1 MIQKL
6 LGLLEC
12 PNFCSESTA
21 CSARGMLHG
30 SITKDCNVINI
41 RCSLYSNDFK
51 WEAVVQYDSL
61 VFWHFHLLWKTVYV
75 KKWWINLHNT
85 ILFYFFF
92 NENIIIFSFL
102 TGRKWG
108 NQLLRNK
115 ACPISILY
123 YLPIGWQG
131 KWLGMYIPM
140 SLLQTMKEITSPPD
154 HKSFVGRWRRGGSIF
169 DLVPQEEFFQCQISS
184 RLVGTPGDVSAC
196 GAWPR
201 FSL

>member
-1 MIQKL
+1 MRSCGTIWFLSILAFSPTLKNRICKEMMNKSSQY
-6 LGLLEC
+6 
-12 PNFCSESTA
+12 NF
-21 CSARGMLHG
+21 
-30 SITKDCNVINI
+30 
-41 RCSLYSNDFK
+41 
-51 WEAVVQYDSL
+51 
-61 VFWHFHLLWKTVYV
+61 
-75 KKWWINLHNT
+75 
-85 ILFYFFF
+85 ILFYFF
-92 NENIIIFSFL
+92 NEIIIIFSFL